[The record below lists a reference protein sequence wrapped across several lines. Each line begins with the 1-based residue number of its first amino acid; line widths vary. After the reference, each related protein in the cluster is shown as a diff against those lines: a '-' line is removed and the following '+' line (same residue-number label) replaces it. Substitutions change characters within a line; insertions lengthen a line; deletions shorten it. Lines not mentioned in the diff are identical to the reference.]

1 MYYKQTVVNGM
12 QLVRG
17 AIFAPAFIFLCG
29 PLLTSDHGIYDLG
42 GRKLGVLLHG
52 LKKVD
57 T

>member
-42 GRKLGVLLHG
+42 A
-52 LKKVD
+52 
-57 T
+57 